1 MNLSY
6 SLDKIK
12 AKVVVANILVLLLSA
27 CSGMQP
33 TEYADNAKN
42 LPDAQASV
50 TAVAPLGIPL
60 GSVSLLESRGQA
72 RISSAEAN
80 TSFLPLSA
88 YFETQKNQA
97 FCAVASS
104 VIILNALN
112 IQRPKNRFYP
122 DFPYFNQDEFF
133 NSIDPKLANPETVS
147 KEGMTFEQLAAV
159 LRQFPVS
166 VSAYRGDT
174 LSVDKFRETIRSA
187 LSSKDQFAL
196 LNFFRPSIGEVG
208 VGHWS
213 PLAAFDAKSDSV
225 LVLDVARYKYPPLWV
240 PVTKLY
246 EGAQKVDNTSGVA
259 RGLLVIQKQ
268 AGIN

>member
-1 MNLSY
+1 MNLSH
-6 SLDKIK
+6 SFDKIK
-12 AKVVVANILVLLLSA
+12 AKLVVANILLLLLSA
-27 CSGMQP
+27 CSSMQP
-33 TEYADNAKN
+33 PEYADNTRH
-42 LPDAQASV
+42 LSSAQTSV
-50 TAVAPLGIPL
+50 TAIAPLGIPQGL
-60 GSVSLLESRGQA
+60 VSLLEPQGQA
-72 RISSAEAN
+72 RIRLAEAN

-104 VIILNALN
+104 VMILNALN

-122 DFPYFNQDEFF
+122 DFPYFNQEEFF

-159 LRQFPVS
+159 LQQFPVS
-166 VSAYRGDT
+166 VTAYRGDT
-174 LSVDKFRETIRSA
+174 LSVEQFRETIRGT

-196 LNFFRPSIGEVG
+196 LNFYRPSIGEIG
-208 VGHWS
+208 GGHWS
-213 PLAAFDAKSDSV
+213 PLAAFDVKSDSV
-225 LVLDVARYKYPPLWV
+225 LILDVARYKYPPLWV
-240 PVTKLY
+240 PVTRLY
-246 EGAQKVDNTSGVA
+246 EAAQKVDNTSGVA